1 MTALMRA
8 ELLKLRTTR
17 TFAVLVAEAL
27 ATTLLVVG
35 LNAASQKT
43 GHDHDLRN
51 LFAADAAGW
60 FALVLGAVVT
70 TGEWRHRTIA
80 GTFLAAPD
88 RARVLAAK
96 VAVCAGAG
104 VALSFVGTVASM
116 VLGSVIQSRRGLPT
130 PDVGMLADILWR
142 NLVNAGLYGAIGV
155 AVGVLVRSQPA
166 TIAGLLIAALML
178 EPALLTTV
186 PDAGRFGPLV
196 GAPSGIAA
204 LHSDQYTVLA
214 LVPALLV
221 MLAWTAAALGGATL
235 RLRRGDLA

>member
-1 MTALMRA
+1 MTALLRA

-17 TFAVLVAEAL
+17 TYAVFVAEAL
-27 ATTLLVVG
+27 AATLLVVG
-35 LNAASQKT
+35 LNAASQKP
-43 GHDHDLRN
+43 GHGHDLRN

-60 FALVLGAVVT
+60 FALLLGAVVT

-96 VAVCAGAG
+96 VAVSAAAGI
-104 VALSFVGTVASM
+104 ALSFVGTVGSTA
-116 VLGSVIQSRRGLPT
+116 LGAAILSHRGLHT

-142 NLVNAGLYGAIGV
+142 NLVIAGLYGAIGV
-155 AVGVLVRSQPA
+155 AVGALVRSQPA

-186 PDAGRFGPLV
+186 PEAGRFGPLV

-204 LHSDQYTVLA
+204 LHTQYTVL
-214 LVPALLV
+214 LVVPALLV
-221 MLAWTAAALGGATL
+221 MLAWTAAALGAAAL
-235 RLRRGDLA
+235 RLRRGDLV